1 MHKERKFG
9 GRDVPA
15 NGALHLPLVTA
26 LHANLGLAVLTPF
39 ELLSFKK
46 LKISSL
52 FSLMHQVY

>member
-1 MHKERKFG
+1 M
-9 GRDVPA
+9 PA

-26 LHANLGLAVLTPF
+26 LHANLGLAVLTPS